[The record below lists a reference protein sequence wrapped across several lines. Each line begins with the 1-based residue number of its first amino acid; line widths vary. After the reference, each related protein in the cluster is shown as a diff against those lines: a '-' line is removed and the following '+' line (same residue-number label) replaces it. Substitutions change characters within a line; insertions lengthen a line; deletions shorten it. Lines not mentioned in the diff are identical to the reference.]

1 MSQTTMEAAASM
13 FSSLDS
19 DVLAMAAFAVF
30 FGIAGVVV
38 YIVSVFGAKE
48 QVCVQSSPDT
58 WTPSAGLENM
68 SQ

>member
-48 QVCVQSSPDT
+48 QVQSSPDT